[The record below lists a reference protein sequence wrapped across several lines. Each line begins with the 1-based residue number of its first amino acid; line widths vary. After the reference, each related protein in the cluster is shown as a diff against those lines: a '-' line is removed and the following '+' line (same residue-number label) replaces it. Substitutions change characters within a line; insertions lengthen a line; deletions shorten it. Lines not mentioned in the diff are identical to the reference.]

1 MASVKI
7 AVLLS
12 VVFSVLF
19 LLSHATRVPLLPD
32 ADTAVAFREVPE
44 DFDPTT
50 AELVPV
56 EDADPTALTA
66 SIEKITS
73 EHPIPAF
80 VEGFDHVDLSLR
92 RPVNRHFR
100 RHRCHHHHHD
110 DRHGHRFHG
119 VRVVPYGN
127 DMIPLPKGGE
137 VDAGSEAEGREGR
150 MEWPLATE
158 WEGERR
164 RTRKN
169 KEHKKKRAEE
179 EDSDSD
185 SDDEEEMEMGKKE
198 LKFGRRRMGRKEQRG
213 WMNWFRAMWD

>member
-7 AVLLS
+7 AGILS
-12 VVFSVLF
+12 VVFSLLF

-32 ADTAVAFREVPE
+32 ATTAVAFPELPE

-50 AELVPV
+50 AEQVPA

-66 SIEKITS
+66 SIEKVTS
-73 EHPIPAF
+73 EHPLPAL

-92 RPVNRHFR
+92 RPMHRH
-100 RHRCHHHHHD
+100 HRCRHHHHHD
-110 DRHGHRFHG
+110 HHDHHGHRFHG
-119 VRVVPYGN
+119 IRVVPYGN
-127 DMIPLPKGGE
+127 DMIQLPKGGE

-150 MEWPLATE
+150 MEWPLVSE

-185 SDDEEEMEMGKKE
+185 SDDEEEMEMRKKE
-198 LKFGRRRMGRKEQRG
+198 LKFGRRRMERTEQRG
-213 WMNWFRAMWD
+213 WLNWFRAMWD

>member
-7 AVLLS
+7 AVIVS
-12 VVFSVLF
+12 VIFSLLF

-32 ADTAVAFREVPE
+32 AATAVAFREVQE

-50 AELVPV
+50 AEQVPA
-56 EDADPTALTA
+56 EDADATTLTA

-73 EHPIPAF
+73 EHPLPAF
-80 VEGFDHVDLSLR
+80 VEGFDHVAHSLR
-92 RPVNRHFR
+92 RPMHRQFR
-100 RHRCHHHHHD
+100 RHRCHHHHD

-137 VDAGSEAEGREGR
+137 VDAGSEAEGREGL

-164 RTRKN
+164 TRKK

-198 LKFGRRRMGRKEQRG
+198 LKLGRRMGRKEQRG
-213 WMNWFRAMWD
+213 WLNWFRAMWD